1 MRGGGRQAV
10 APNIGDERRVR
21 ILCGFLFHLEGIFL
35 KVKDVS
41 FDRDDER
48 GVLRSIGEIE
58 TASYHTFFPFAR
70 NRHSRQSFAARNH
83 RVNKSGVASPASPFI
98 RRAEPQHEKLRL
110 KDGAAYHLPPQ
121 VRTESA
127 RRRVAGALALR
138 AARADRPEKP
148 YRVKWW
154 PDAAPWLAGAR
165 RERPA
170 GAPTRHARRRRASE
184 GHDVDR
190 PRARLLA
197 APAGVVSGAS
207 RARRCARRRR
217 LGFSRSDVFSADSV
231 VAPPRPR

>member
-1 MRGGGRQAV
+1 V
-10 APNIGDERRVR
+10 
-21 ILCGFLFHLEGIFL
+21 C
-35 KVKDVS
+35 S
-41 FDRDDER
+41 
-48 GVLRSIGEIE
+48 RSIGEIE
-58 TASYHTFFPFAR
+58 TAFVEKTAYRKFFPFAR

-148 YRVKWW
+148 YRVEWW
-154 PDAAPWLAGAR
+154 PDAAPGLAGAR

-190 PRARLLA
+190 PLRSAPRRARGCRLRRVARASMRASSPFRVFALRCFIRGLRRRASPPSLTSVPDLLA
-197 APAGVVSGAS
+197 GTRTRPG
-207 RARRCARRRR
+207 RTRCA
-217 LGFSRSDVFSADSV
+217 SSASP
-231 VAPPRPR
+231 AAL

>member
-1 MRGGGRQAV
+1 MKGC
-10 APNIGDERRVR
+10 APDRSVKSKPLLSRKPRTIRF
-21 ILCGFLFHLEGIFL
+21 FL
-35 KVKDVS
+35 
-41 FDRDDER
+41 
-48 GVLRSIGEIE
+48 
-58 TASYHTFFPFAR
+58 FAR

-148 YRVKWW
+148 YRVEWW
-154 PDAAPWLAGAR
+154 PDAAPGRAGAR

-217 LGFSRSDVFSADSV
+217 LGFSRSDVSSADSV
-231 VAPPRPR
+231 VAPPALADLGSRLLAGTRTRPGRTRCASSASPAAL

>member
-1 MRGGGRQAV
+1 MKGTRTDRSVKSKPLTARETLF
-10 APNIGDERRVR
+10 AKPNR
-21 ILCGFLFHLEGIFL
+21 
-35 KVKDVS
+35 
-41 FDRDDER
+41 
-48 GVLRSIGEIE
+48 
-58 TASYHTFFPFAR
+58 AFFQNAR
-70 NRHSRQSFAARNH
+70 NRHSRRASRHARN
-83 RVNKSGVASPASPFI
+83 RVVKSGVASPASPFI

-148 YRVKWW
+148 YRVEWW
-154 PDAAPWLAGAR
+154 PDAAPGRAGAR

-217 LGFSRSDVFSADSV
+217 LGFSRSDVFSVDAL
-231 VAPPRPR
+231 APPRPR

>member
-1 MRGGGRQAV
+1 MK
-10 APNIGDERRVR
+10 RV
-21 ILCGFLFHLEGIFL
+21 C
-35 KVKDVS
+35 S
-41 FDRDDER
+41 
-48 GVLRSIGEIE
+48 RSIGEIE
-58 TASYHTFFPFAR
+58 TAFVEKTAYHKFFPFAR

-148 YRVKWW
+148 YRVEWW
-154 PDAAPWLAGAR
+154 PDAAPGLAGAR